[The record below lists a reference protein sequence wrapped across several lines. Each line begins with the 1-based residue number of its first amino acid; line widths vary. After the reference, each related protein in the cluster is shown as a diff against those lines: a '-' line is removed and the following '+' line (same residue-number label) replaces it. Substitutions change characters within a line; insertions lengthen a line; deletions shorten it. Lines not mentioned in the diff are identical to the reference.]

1 MAQTKQHGLIILR
14 YKFHFKLTVMKALKI
29 LAITLLIAAC
39 DSNIDFTGP
48 APEPP
53 SPDQGKDLIISE
65 IATFINTDAAAGGVR
80 NHYVELYNGTGGTV
94 DLSKYA
100 IGYQAA
106 LDENTLT
113 DWSFASSA
121 NYLLLTGSLEKGKCY
136 VIASPQANANAVK
149 RDIDWGTTS
158 SANADASKPLQLSG
172 NSGIALLKKDT
183 AGTYIVNGVSY
194 TIIDAFGSPNVAR
207 VTSGGSSSSRNNFMW
222 TIAGETKDT
231 RNRTIWRKGTVK
243 DPNPDWATGK
253 GTSASNSEWTISGD
267 RAWDYSNLGLRSN

>member
-1 MAQTKQHGLIILR
+1 
-14 YKFHFKLTVMKALKI
+14 MKALKI
-29 LAITLLIAAC
+29 LAIALLMAGC
-39 DSNIDFTGP
+39 DSNIDFSGP

-53 SPDQGKDLIISE
+53 SPDEGKDLLITE
-65 IATFINTDAAAGGVR
+65 IATFINTDGNAGGVR
-80 NHYVELYNGTGGTV
+80 NHYVELYNGTGSTA

-100 IGYQAA
+100 IGYQATT
-106 LDENTLT
+106 DESTLT
-113 DWSFASSA
+113 DWSFSSSA

-136 VIASPQANANAVK
+136 VIASPQANATAVK

-158 SANADASKPLQLSG
+158 SSNADASKPLQLSG
-172 NSGIALLKKDT
+172 NSGIALLKKDAT
-183 AGTYIVNGVSY
+183 GKYTVNGESY

-243 DPNPDWATGK
+243 DPNPDWATTK
-253 GTSASNSEWTISGD
+253 GTSVSNSEWSISGD
-267 RAWDYSNLGLRSN
+267 RAWDYTNLGLRSN